1 MRLPETKTSNLLVFV
16 LLIVV
21 AVGCKSAGSGMGESD
36 SGDVQAH
43 FTWQQSDP
51 VSGTLSATV
60 SKQNGSEETYEGNFY
75 QITSN
80 TQIDTLGPLWHPW
93 YPGWAGW
100 AYWDSAPERAF
111 VTHYT
116 GHVLANLAGPDGK
129 RMRCEFQLLR
139 ASEGMKGGG
148 EGRCQLPSGKTI
160 KADFPPS

>member
-1 MRLPETKTSNLLVFV
+1 MRLLEIKTSNPLIFV

-21 AVGCKSAGSGMGESD
+21 AVGCKSTGSGMGESD
-36 SGDVQAH
+36 NGDVQAH
-43 FTWQQSDP
+43 FTC
-51 VSGTLSATV
+51 
-60 SKQNGSEETYEGNFY
+60 
-75 QITSN
+75 
-80 TQIDTLGPLWHPW
+80 
-93 YPGWAGW
+93 
-100 AYWDSAPERAF
+100 AF

-129 RMRCEFQLLR
+129 RMHCEFQLLR